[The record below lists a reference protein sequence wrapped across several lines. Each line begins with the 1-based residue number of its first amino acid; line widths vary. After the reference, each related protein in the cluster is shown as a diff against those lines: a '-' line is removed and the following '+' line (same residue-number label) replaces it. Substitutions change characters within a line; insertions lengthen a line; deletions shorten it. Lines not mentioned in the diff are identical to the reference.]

1 MTLPPAQTASMVR
14 AKTRLIAS
22 SMLLLPLLFHS
33 AGHAAQTGVAIA
45 GGKRTYSPTEFARFA
60 PRTALHMVQLIP
72 GFVIADGEERRG
84 LGAVTVNVLIDGRPV
99 SGKAND
105 AIDALSRITAAEVQR
120 IEVKTSTSSD
130 TAAVGRQIANVI
142 LASASEG
149 ARGQFAWRPS
159 TRLRE
164 RDVAWLNGESS
175 ISGETGGFEYT
186 LGIRNNA
193 LRTGAAGPSRI
204 FNAAGEL
211 TEVRDDVYVERSDR
225 PRIGADL
232 RYEAPSGMIAA
243 VRGSYQRFIYRFQER
258 SERSGDD
265 LVDRTRFLTQREKDR
280 RYELGGDVQ
289 FSVGPGRLK
298 LIGLHSAER
307 SPIDTRVTTV
317 FADASDRLGSRFL
330 TDGDLR
336 ETIFRSE
343 YRWTGS
349 NTDWLISAERAI
361 NRLDNLSSL
370 LRLLPDGTFEQLQ
383 FPGGSGDVRERR
395 YEGAITMSRRLSPQ
409 LVLQGSVGG
418 EISRLRLFGNL
429 GSDRTFH
436 RPKGYVS
443 LGWRPSP
450 LLRVTA
456 KVERRVGQI
465 NFVDFLASRNLLEE
479 RENAANALLVP
490 PQSWDI
496 EAEFRR
502 ELGAFG
508 STSLRLYGQRIE
520 DLIEQI
526 PVGMAGEAPGNL
538 DTAYLYGADWKTS
551 LLLDRL
557 GWTGG
562 RLDGRFQFQ
571 GSDVN
576 DPVTGRSRR
585 ISNNLVR
592 LIDVSVRHD
601 IPATDW
607 AWGAGLFHIHR
618 APNFRLGELARFR
631 QGPLSG
637 NIYVENK
644 DAAGLTVRA
653 ALSNLISSGQDLDR
667 FLFEGRRGGT
677 LQSIEQRRRSV
688 GPVLSLSVSGN
699 F

>member
-1 MTLPPAQTASMVR
+1 MARREARR
-14 AKTRLIAS
+14 AGPKRGKTRLIAS

-33 AGHAAQTGVAIA
+33 AGHAAQPGLATAGTG
-45 GGKRTYSPTEFARFA
+45 RTYSAAEFARFA
-60 PRTALHMVQLIP
+60 PRTALDMVQLIP
-72 GFVIADGEERRG
+72 GFVIADGEDRRG
-84 LGAVTVNVLIDGRPV
+84 LGALTVNVLIDGRPV

-105 AIDALSRITAAEVQR
+105 AIDALSRVTAAEVQR
-120 IEVKTSTSSD
+120 IEVKTSTSSE
-130 TAAVGRQIANVI
+130 TAGVGRQIANVI
-142 LASASEG
+142 LVSASQG
-149 ARGQFAWRPS
+149 TRGQFSWRPS

-164 RDVAWLNGESS
+164 RDVAWLNGETS
-175 ISGETGGFEYT
+175 ISGERGGLEYT
-186 LGIRNNA
+186 FGIRNNA
-193 LRTGAAGPSRI
+193 LRTGASGPSRI
-204 FNAAGEL
+204 FNAAGVL
-211 TEVRDDVYVERSDR
+211 TEVREDSYIERSDR

-232 RYEAPSGMIAA
+232 RYEAPSGMSAA
-243 VRGSYQRFIYRFQER
+243 LRASYQRFIYRFRER
-258 SERSGDD
+258 SDRSGGE
-265 LVDRTRFLTQREKDR
+265 LVDRTRFLTQRETDR

-289 FSVGPGRLK
+289 FRVGPGRLK

-307 SPIDTRVTTV
+307 SPIDTRVTNLFV
-317 FADASDRLGSRFL
+317 DGSDQIGSRFL
-330 TDGDLR
+330 TDGDAR

-349 NTDWLISAERAI
+349 TTDWLISAERAV

-370 LRLLPDGTFEQLQ
+370 FRLLPDGSFEELL

-409 LVLQGSVGG
+409 LTLQGSLGG
-418 EISRLRLFGNL
+418 EISRLQLVGDL
-429 GSDRTFH
+429 GSDRTFR
-436 RPKGYVS
+436 RPKGYGS
-443 LGWRPSP
+443 LAWQASP

-456 KVERRVGQI
+456 KVQRRVGQI
-465 NFVDFLASRNLLEE
+465 NFADFLASRNLLEE
-479 RENAANALLVP
+479 RENAANARLVP
-490 PQSWDI
+490 PQSWDV

-502 ELGAFG
+502 ELGALG

-520 DLIEQI
+520 DLVEQI
-526 PVGMAGEAPGNL
+526 PVGLAGEAPGNL

-557 GWTGG
+557 GWAGG

-571 GSDVN
+571 ESAVD

-592 LIDVSVRHD
+592 LIEVSLRHD
-601 IPATDW
+601 IRATDW

-618 APNFRLGELARFR
+618 AADFRVGELARYR

-637 NIYVENK
+637 NVYVENK
-644 DAAGLTVRA
+644 DISGLTVRA
-653 ALSNLISSGQDLDR
+653 AVSNLISSGQDLDR
-667 FLFEGRRGGT
+667 FLFEGGRDGT
-677 LQSIEQRRRSV
+677 LQSTERRRRSV

>member
-1 MTLPPAQTASMVR
+1 MTLCRLSGAGLTR

-22 SMLLLPLLFHS
+22 SMLLLPLMIHS
-33 AGHAAQTGVAIA
+33 ASHAAQPGVAIVGA
-45 GGKRTYSPTEFARFA
+45 GRTYSPAEFARFA
-60 PRTALHMVQLIP
+60 PRTALDMVQLIP
-72 GFVIADGEERRG
+72 GFVIADSEDRRG
-84 LGAVTVNVLIDGRPV
+84 LGATSANVLIDGRPV

-130 TAAVGRQIANVI
+130 TAGVGRQIADVI
-142 LASASEG
+142 LVSASEG
-149 ARGQFAWRPS
+149 TKGQFSWRPS
-159 TRLRE
+159 TRLRD
-164 RDVAWLNGESS
+164 RDIAWLNGETS
-175 ISGETGGFEYT
+175 ISGQRGGLEYT
-186 LGIRNNA
+186 VGIRNTA
-193 LRTGAAGPSRI
+193 LRTGASGPSRVS
-204 FNAAGEL
+204 NAAGDLIEL
-211 TEVRDDVYVERSDR
+211 RDEIFVERSDR

-232 RYEAPSGMIAA
+232 RYEAPSGMIVAL
-243 VRGSYQRFIYRFQER
+243 RGSYQRFIYRFRER
-258 SERSGDD
+258 SERSGNN

-289 FSVGPGRLK
+289 FGVGPGRLK

-307 SPIDTRVTTV
+307 SPIDTRVRTD
-317 FADASDRLGSRFL
+317 FSDGSGSFGNRFV
-330 TDGDLR
+330 TNGDLR

-343 YRWTGS
+343 YRWTG
-349 NTDWLISAERAI
+349 NTTDWLISAERAV

-370 LRLLPDGTFEQLQ
+370 FGLLPDGSFEKLP

-395 YEGAITMSRRLSPQ
+395 YEGAITMSRRLFPQ
-409 LVLQGSVGG
+409 LTLQGSLGG
-418 EISRLRLFGNL
+418 EISRLRLAGDL
-429 GSDRTFH
+429 GSDRTFR

-443 LGWRPSP
+443 LGWRPSEV
-450 LLRVTA
+450 LRVTA
-456 KVERRVGQI
+456 KIGRRVGQI
-465 NFVDFLASRNLLEE
+465 DFIDFLGSRDLLED
-479 RENAANALLVP
+479 RENASNAQLVP
-490 PQSWDI
+490 PQSWDV

-526 PVGMAGEAPGNL
+526 PVGGAGEAPGNL

-557 GWTGG
+557 GWAGG

-571 GSDVN
+571 ESSVD

-592 LIDVSVRHD
+592 LIEVSLRHD

-637 NIYVENK
+637 NVYVENK
-644 DAAGLTVRA
+644 DVAGLTVRA

-667 FLFEGRRGGT
+667 FLFDGRRGGT
-677 LQSIEQRRRSV
+677 LQSIERRRRSV